1 MTGGP
6 PVNGAAALSAGL
18 ARSIVL
24 RHVRCHRSGA
34 QLRHMIG
41 RVVGFVFAYGDPATG
56 EPASDC
62 QHRLG
67 GTPLGGAGGFAEDAR
82 HRQSVT
88 ILHSDVP
95 HVAQLR
101 LAARRLA
108 IQPAVRIGGALV
120 GVVLAGLAVE
130 VRAIPIA
137 AVLRAEAPLRRP
149 GFDQRPV
156 HRSVRPTAAA
166 SPADDGAAAS

>member
-24 RHVRCHRSGA
+24 RHVRCHRCGA

-41 RVVGFVFAYGDPATG
+41 RVVALSSPTVIRR
-56 EPASDC
+56 PASDR

-67 GTPLGGAGGFAEDAR
+67 GTPLGGAGGFAEHAR

-88 ILHSDVP
+88 ILHGDVP

-130 VRAIPIA
+130 VRAIRK
-137 AVLRAEAPLRRP
+137 LRCDAQASISVPSTEKCSSDSS
-149 GFDQRPV
+149 GF
-156 HRSVRPTAAA
+156 TC
-166 SPADDGAAAS
+166 G